1 MVSPTPACEHAC
13 VVLRSPRH
21 AVRVAALALTSA
33 CGPVVGSA
41 DGSSDGGSHSTG
53 PSATSSST
61 SVSASG
67 ASVDVTVSDAEVDVD
82 SGPDDGRI
90 PNTWDTPPECPRR
103 FDATPIPS
111 QVWFLVDVSQTM
123 TTRLVDHDLDAD
135 TPEVT
140 RWSMV
145 ANNLAEWLPTF
156 TTQSTMS
163 MVAFPTVDAEPP
175 AAPTACDVTERHP
188 LFAATADELLAYLP
202 APDAGGFAGATPTG
216 RAYELA
222 TFDIWSF
229 SPVPNTHVVLVTDGA
244 PNCSEGTMPP
254 AMFDEVDAGLLADVQ
269 SLHDDDDVTTHVV
282 AIDVPSGPSGG
293 GVEGDAIADHHA
305 TLAALAE
312 AGGTTI
318 HDAAD
323 ANGLDVAMAAIL
335 GATQSCRLSVPSEL
349 AGWPFQIEIGD
360 ERVYYEVPPEL
371 CADNWGYVFVAGTD
385 EGVIEM
391 CSGACD
397 SLRAVGSASFVEI
410 CVIAE

>member
-1 MVSPTPACEHAC
+1 M
-13 VVLRSPRH
+13 LRPPRH
-21 AVRVAALALTSA
+21 AVHVAALALASA
-33 CGPVVGSA
+33 CGPVVGGA
-41 DGSSDGGSHSTG
+41 DSSGDGGSHSTG
-53 PSATSSST
+53 TSTSSSST
-61 SVSASG
+61 SLSASG
-67 ASVDVTVSDAEVDVD
+67 TSVDVTLSDAEVDVD
-82 SGPDDGRI
+82 SGPDDGAI
-90 PNTWDTPPECPRR
+90 PDFWDPGPQCPRR

-123 TTRLVDHDLDAD
+123 TTRLVDHDLDVD

-145 ANNLAEWLPTF
+145 ANNLAEWLPLF
-156 TTQSTMS
+156 TTQSMMS
-163 MVAFPTVDAEPP
+163 MVAFPSVDAEPP
-175 AAPTACDVTERHP
+175 PSATACDVTERHP

-202 APDAGGFAGATPTG
+202 APDAGGFGGATPTG

-229 SPVPNTHVVLVTDGA
+229 SPVPQTHVVLVTDGA

-254 AMFDEVDAGLLADVQ
+254 EIFDEVDAGLLADVE
-269 SLHDDDDVTTHVV
+269 SLHDDDVVATHVV

-305 TLAALAE
+305 ALAALAE

-318 HDAAD
+318 HDAGD
-323 ANGLDVAMAAIL
+323 ANTLDDAMAAIL
-335 GATQSCRLSVPSEL
+335 HATQSCRLSVPREL
-349 AGWPFQIEIGD
+349 GGWPFQIEIGD
-360 ERVYYEVPPEL
+360 ERVYYEVPPDL
-371 CADNWGYVFVAGTD
+371 CADNWGYVFVGGTD

-391 CSGACD
+391 CGGACD